1 MSRIMAGLVTT
12 LCLSL
17 SQVGAAP
24 AWAAVPSNDTVAG
37 AVAISSLPFDSTV
50 DVSEATSDALD
61 ATLNE
66 QCGAPATQASI
77 WFSYTAPAEVAG
89 VILDVSQSSYS
100 SGVIVAE
107 PDGNGGYFVDVCGP
121 DTVGF
126 QTQEGTTYTILAFN
140 YVVGSTGGFI
150 RLQAEAA
157 TVPTLTVTVN
167 PTGKVDRYGNALISG
182 TYTCSGADWV
192 SLDTSV
198 TQRVG
203 RFAIQGQGFTGS
215 EVCDGASYAWSV
227 LVTPYNGKFAGG
239 KAVSVTYAFGCGTLF
254 CADTFVSQTVR
265 LSR

>member
-1 MSRIMAGLVTT
+1 MSRIMAGIVTT

-24 AWAAVPSNDTVAG
+24 AWAAAPSNDTVAG
-37 AVAISSLPFDSTV
+37 AVTISSLPFDSTV
-50 DVSEATSDALD
+50 DVSDATTDALD

-66 QCGAPATQASI
+66 QCGAPATLGSV
-77 WFSYTAPAEVAG
+77 WYTYSAPAGVAG
-89 VILDVSQSSYS
+89 VVLDVSQSSYS

-107 PDGNGGYFVDVCGP
+107 PDGIGGYVVDVCGP
-121 DTVGF
+121 GTVGF

-140 YVVGSTGGFI
+140 DTVGSTGGFI

-157 TVPTLTVTVN
+157 IVPTLTLAVN

-182 TYTCSGADWV
+182 TYTCSGAEWV
-192 SLDTSV
+192 SLDASV

-203 RFAIQGQGFTGS
+203 RFAIQGDGFTGS

-239 KAVSVTYAFGCGTLF
+239 KAVTVTYAFGCGALF
-254 CADTFVSQTVR
+254 CADSFASQTVR